1 MNRMGA
7 LANVEKNAPCCLSTG
22 AVGVHAA
29 RDHEGVLAVAEKIVG
44 ECWSQIRAQLDLTQ
58 GK

>member
-1 MNRMGA
+1 MGA

-44 ECWSQIRAQLDLTQ
+44 EYWSQIRAQLDLTQ